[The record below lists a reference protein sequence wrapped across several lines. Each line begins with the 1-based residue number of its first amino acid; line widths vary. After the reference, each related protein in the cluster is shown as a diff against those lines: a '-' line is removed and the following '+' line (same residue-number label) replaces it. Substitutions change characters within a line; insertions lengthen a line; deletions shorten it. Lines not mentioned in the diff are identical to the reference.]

1 MSAVKEEVRQL
12 ADALA
17 DDATWDDVMEQVY
30 LKQVVAAGLKASAE
44 GRSGQSQRFARAT
57 AFRDSRW
64 KSIGLN
70 RPKHTSP
77 RFTGFTAKH
86 RFAMRIRL
94 SSD

>member
-44 GRSGQSQRFARAT
+44 GRKRPVSEVR
-57 AFRDSRW
+57 
-64 KSIGLN
+64 KSYGLQ
-70 RPKHTSP
+70 
-77 RFTGFTAKH
+77 G
-86 RFAMRIRL
+86 
-94 SSD
+94 